1 MNRARVIKDLA
12 LAVLLGTAFNNCALS
27 QDVRPSSF
35 LDIKAG
41 DDVLFWSSRSL
52 LDPFTDFSQESN
64 THSLIRDL
72 NCRLIDKDSV
82 AYPLSM
88 PEALQFRR
96 MGSFLNFLLRRST
109 PDNVVP
115 IPVMLL
121 SKVGHN
127 GACVKNVWD
136 SVQSLD
142 INNPTARNLL
152 LQDPGAIVLNQG
164 SSAVLAQGLYK
175 GAVHVL
181 PKNGAYFDAASL
193 SLSYVPRFLG
203 FENTYAL
210 DGSVNSF
217 DKQLGLPKDGTRCD
231 LKHPDDCV
239 VGFQG
244 AGALNFVSH
253 QTGLNDLYVRLDED
267 GCAFLD
273 LPNTL
278 LSGSDYIN
286 YGFYTEP
293 ELVLM
298 RDLGFDVRPRELIG
312 STVLS
317 YGTAQNRVLSRIN
330 SGFYAYSE
338 RSSLY
343 DLSHASQVPLTIGT
357 HVMGSFNDVQLPTS
371 IIAVGPGS
379 AGVRID
385 GVSNNLTLDPSA
397 SIIENGYDSVGIAV
411 AYGRSHE
418 LDINGRVHA
427 AGSGGTGILLSF
439 PSNLN
444 SDLVEYRGSYVTVR
458 SLDAM
463 KHKSGVNGGLG
474 QDQIQNAQK
483 DIADELQGP
492 LVKELHI
499 SGTVLGR
506 DAAVRIGP
514 LAHVQNIRLEN
525 GARLY
530 GGIVSEWDPYFAD
543 GRILVS
549 PHETSLTMPGVLQLD
564 SILRYHM
571 EFDDFSAQTFIKDRL
586 HTRIFLGEKPLA
598 YGSHPTPDPKAN
610 IQITGGINGKTLDV
624 ISSGGHSKIVGTV
637 NVSSMDIQH
646 SVLSLS
652 TGGSF
657 SSTDFLRMRDRGVL
671 NLVNGTGDRFL
682 VQNGGYIG
690 EGSSIRLDA
699 RADGSPADLVT
710 LPDIM
715 TVPGGS
721 VSVEPGLSY
730 AQIRSFNASPREFM
744 RFIERFTSGARDLFK
759 ESGLNVTFPK
769 HVWYENGELGMEIK
783 CSSRGCRAGRFTTVS
798 TSKDDSTPL
807 WRYCLSGAGST
818 LLFFILFIYFSY
830 ERHNGREHGK
840 RRALHELSAV
850 MKHDSR

>member
-1 MNRARVIKDLA
+1 MIKSLA
-12 LAVLLGTAFNNCALS
+12 LAVLLGTALNCCVQA

-35 LDIKAG
+35 LNVKAG
-41 DDVLFWSSRSL
+41 DDALFWSSRSL
-52 LDPFTDFSQESN
+52 LDPFADINSDKNANNLAS
-64 THSLIRDL
+64 DK
-72 NCRLIDKDSV
+72 NCRLLAKDSV
-82 AYPLSM
+82 AYTLSM
-88 PEALQFRR
+88 PEALQFKR
-96 MGSFLNFLLRRST
+96 MGSFLNFLLRRSI
-109 PDNVVP
+109 PENVLP
-115 IPVMLL
+115 IPVMLF
-121 SKVGHN
+121 SKVSHN
-127 GACVKNVWD
+127 GACVKNVWE
-136 SVQSLD
+136 SVQSQD
-142 INNPTARNLL
+142 INNPSEHNLM
-152 LQDPGAIVLNQG
+152 LQDPGIIVINQG

-175 GAVHVL
+175 GAVHAI

-193 SLSYVPRFLG
+193 SLAYVPRFLG
-203 FENTYAL
+203 FENSYAI
-210 DGSVNSF
+210 DGSVNGF
-217 DKQLGLPKDGTRCD
+217 DKALGLPKDDIKCD
-231 LKHPDDCV
+231 LRHPHDCL
-239 VGFQG
+239 VGYQG
-244 AGALNFVSH
+244 AGVLNFIKH
-253 QTGLNDLYVRLDED
+253 QSGVDNLYVRLDDD

-278 LSGSDYIN
+278 LFGGDYVN

-298 RDLGFDVRPRELIG
+298 RDMGFDVRPREFIG
-312 STVLS
+312 STILS
-317 YGTAQNRVLSRIN
+317 QGSVQNRISSRIN

-371 IIAVGPGS
+371 IIATGPGS

-385 GVSNNLTLDPSA
+385 GISNSLTLEPQA
-397 SIIENGYDSVGIAV
+397 SIIENGYDSIGIAV
-411 AYGRSHE
+411 AYGRNHE
-418 LDINGRVHA
+418 LNIKGRVHA
-427 AGSGGTGILLSF
+427 SGPGGVGILLSF

-444 SDLVEYRGSYVTVR
+444 SDLVEYRGSYVRVR

-463 KHKSGVNGGLG
+463 KHKSGINGGLG
-474 QDQIQNAQK
+474 QDQIKNSQQQ
-483 DIADELQGP
+483 ISDELQGP

-499 SGTVLGR
+499 SGNVFGR
-506 DAAVRIGP
+506 DAALRIGP

-530 GGIVSEWDPYFAD
+530 GGIDSYWEPYFAD
-543 GRILVS
+543 GRILIS

-564 SILRYHM
+564 SILRYHL
-571 EFDDFSAQTFIKDRL
+571 EFDEFSAESFIKDRL
-586 HTRIFLGEKPLA
+586 HTKIYLGEKPLQ
-598 YGSHPTPDPKAN
+598 YGDHPKADPKAD
-610 IQITGGINGKTLDV
+610 ILISGGISGKSLDV
-624 ISSGGHSKIVGTV
+624 ISSGGHSKIDGTV
-637 NVSSMDIQH
+637 NVCSMDIQE
-646 SVLSLS
+646 SVVSLS

-657 SSTDFLRMRDRGVL
+657 SSTDFLRMRSRGVL

-682 VQNGGYIG
+682 VQKGGYIG

-699 RADGSPADLVT
+699 RSDGTPADLIT
-710 LPDIM
+710 LPDLI

-744 RFIERFTSGARDLFK
+744 RFIERFTLGARSLFK
-759 ESGLNVTFPK
+759 DSGLNVSFPK

-798 TSKDDSTPL
+798 TSKDESTPL
-807 WRYCLSGAGST
+807 WRYCLSGAGT
-818 LLFFILFIYFSY
+818 VLLFFILFIYFSY
-830 ERHNGREHGK
+830 EKHNGREHGK

>member
-1 MNRARVIKDLA
+1 MNRARVIKGLA
-12 LAVLLGTAFNNCALS
+12 LAVLLGTALCRCAHA
-27 QDVRPSSF
+27 QDVRSSGF
-35 LDIKAG
+35 LNIRAG
-41 DDVLFWSSRSL
+41 DDALFWSSRSL
-52 LDPFTDFSQESN
+52 LDPLTDLSSENKAGIS
-64 THSLIRDL
+64 DL
-72 NCRLIDKDSV
+72 NCRLFAKDSV
-82 AYPLSM
+82 AYSLSM
-88 PEALQFRR
+88 PEALQFKR
-96 MGSFLNFLLRRST
+96 MGSFLGFLLRRSA
-109 PDNVVP
+109 PDNALPV
-115 IPVMLL
+115 PVMLL
-121 SKVGHN
+121 SKVKHN
-127 GACVKNVWD
+127 GACVKNVWE
-136 SVQSLD
+136 SVQSQD
-142 INNPTARNLL
+142 INNPSERNLK
-152 LQDPGAIVLNQG
+152 LQDPGVIAIDQG
-164 SSAVLAQGLYK
+164 NSAVLAQGLYK
-175 GAVHVL
+175 GSVHAI
-181 PKNGAYFDAASL
+181 PKNGSYFDAASL
-193 SLSYVPRFLG
+193 SLAYVPRFLG
-203 FENTYAL
+203 FENAYAI

-231 LKHPDDCV
+231 LKHPNDCQV
-239 VGFQG
+239 SFQG
-244 AGALNFVSH
+244 AGLLNFLGH
-253 QTGLNDLYVRLDED
+253 QNGLDDLYVTLDED

-278 LSGSDYIN
+278 LSGGDYIN

-293 ELVLM
+293 ELILM
-298 RDLGFDVRPRELIG
+298 RDLGFDVRPREFIG
-312 STVLS
+312 TTVLS
-317 YGTAQNRVLSRIN
+317 QGTAQSRVSSRIN

-338 RSSLY
+338 RSALY
-343 DLSHASQVPLTIGT
+343 DLSHASQVPLTVGT

-371 IIAVGPGS
+371 IIATGPGS

-385 GVSNNLTLDPSA
+385 GVSNNLTLEPSA
-397 SIIENGYDSVGIAV
+397 SIIENGYDGTGIAV
-411 AYGRSHE
+411 AYGRNHE
-418 LDINGRVHA
+418 LDIKGRVHA
-427 AGSGGTGILLSF
+427 SGPGGTGILLSF

-463 KHKSGVNGGLG
+463 KHKSGINGGLG
-474 QDQIQNAQK
+474 QDQIQNAQR

-499 SGTVLGR
+499 SGNVLGR
-506 DAAVRIGP
+506 EAAIRIGP

-530 GGIVSEWDPYFAD
+530 GGIVSEWEPYFAD
-543 GRILVS
+543 GRILIS

-571 EFDDFSAQTFIKDRL
+571 VFDDFSAQTFIKDRL
-586 HTRIFLGEKPLA
+586 HTRIFLGEKA
-598 YGSHPTPDPKAN
+598 VQYGDHRASDPKAD
-610 IQITGGINGKTLDV
+610 IQITGGINGRSLDV
-624 ISSGGHSKIVGTV
+624 ISSGGHSKIAGTV
-637 NVSSMDIQH
+637 NVSSMDIQE

-657 SSTDFLRMRDRGVL
+657 SSTDFLRMRKRGVL
-671 NLVNGTGDRFL
+671 NLVNGNGDRFL
-682 VQNGGYIG
+682 VQKGGYIG

-699 RADGSPADLVT
+699 RADGTPADFIT
-710 LPDIM
+710 LPDII
-715 TVPGGS
+715 TVPGGA

-744 RFIERFTSGARDLFK
+744 RFIERFTSGARSLFK
-759 ESGLNVTFPK
+759 ESGLNVSFPK

-807 WRYCLSGAGST
+807 WRYCLSGAGT
-818 LLFFILFIYFSY
+818 ALLFFILFIYFSY